1 MWHTSFVLPLIKRLW
16 KWIREN
22 VSFGHP
28 QASNERTYTGIF
40 QNYWYTSTPQPMN
53 FFSLSHFDHVTTTVR
68 VLDTILLARIKT
80 GTLVEIDTE
89 AVPGNEY
96 EIVKRVR
103 VRDEQAS

>member
-1 MWHTSFVLPLIKRLW
+1 MWHTSFVLPLIKKLW

-40 QNYWYTSTPQPMN
+40 QSYWYTSTPQPMN

-68 VLDTILLARIKT
+68 VLDTTLLARIKR

-103 VRDEQAS
+103 VRDAQAS

>member
-1 MWHTSFVLPLIKRLW
+1 
-16 KWIREN
+16 
-22 VSFGHP
+22 
-28 QASNERTYTGIF
+28 
-40 QNYWYTSTPQPMN
+40 MN